1 MDLGFWGSMTGQ
13 KIYREESVV
22 TIMLGSMVLS
32 NRPPKALNHHNL
44 GVVHSL
50 SDMRLLLNAGGPPAN
65 GPPNGAAAAA
75 GPPGPHGGGP
85 PGVGLPAAVVAQLG
99 GDAQLEQRL
108 VGLFNRMDD
117 QQLETLFDSLNAV
130 GRVDVEGEEQAE
142 QGNGET

>member
-1 MDLGFWGSMTGQ
+1 
-13 KIYREESVV
+13 
-22 TIMLGSMVLS
+22 ML
-32 NRPPKALNHHNL
+32 A
-44 GVVHSL
+44 L
-50 SDMRLLLNAGGPPAN
+50 SDICLLLNSG
-65 GPPNGAAAAA
+65 GPPNGGAVTA
-75 GPPGPHGGGP
+75 GPPGPPGGGP
-85 PGVGLPAAVVAQLG
+85 PGGGLPAAVVAQLG